1 VTHYT
6 GGYQCC

>member
-6 GGYQCC
+6 GV